1 MIQPIGPRL
10 IVERDEA
17 PDTTP
22 GGIVIP
28 HSSQDLPRRAVV
40 VALGTGVTEPI
51 EVGDVVLTSLHAGKP
66 IDEKTPRLQFIMEEH
81 VLGVVRD

>member
-17 PDTTP
+17 PDTSP
-22 GGIVIP
+22 GGIVLP
-28 HSSQDLPRRAVV
+28 QSSKDLPRRAVV
-40 VALGTGVTEPI
+40 VALGTGVKEPI

-66 IDEKTPRLQFIMEEH
+66 VDEKNPRLQFIMEEH
-81 VLGVVRD
+81 ILGIERG